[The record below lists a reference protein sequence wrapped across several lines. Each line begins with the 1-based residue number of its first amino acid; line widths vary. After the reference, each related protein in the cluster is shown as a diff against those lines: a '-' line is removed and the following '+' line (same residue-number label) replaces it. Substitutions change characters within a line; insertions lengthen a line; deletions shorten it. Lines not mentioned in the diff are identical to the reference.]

1 VNPYPRR
8 PARRTRSRLL
18 RPAVTVLGLLA
29 AFVLGLALGK
39 ALEEGPAPGGTQ
51 TSVRTLE
58 PRSLPPAPRTVTV
71 TATTT
76 G

>member
-1 VNPYPRR
+1 M
-8 PARRTRSRLL
+8 
-18 RPAVTVLGLLA
+18 LGLLL
-29 AFVLGLALGK
+29 AFLVGLALGK
-39 ALEEGPAPGGTQ
+39 ALEEGPVPGGTQ